1 MKLALKI
8 LFVVFVLWMITGAYL
23 INTEHEKAQ
32 VVMGLGVLYLSFLFM
47 PLFIYYRYRDGKYK
61 KYILK
66 MLVKINLS
74 FSKKHTQENGQKNH
88 LDTICQYK
96 F

>member
-8 LFVVFVLWMITGAYL
+8 MFIVFLLWMIIGIYL

-32 VVMGLGVLYLSFLFM
+32 VVMGLGVLFLSFLFM

-61 KYILK
+61 KYILNDEK
-66 MLVKINLS
+66 LLS
-74 FSKKHTQENGQKNH
+74 AFKNR
-88 LDTICQYK
+88 DK
-96 F
+96 N